1 MSRRVF
7 YSFYYAEDAWRV
19 SQIRQI
25 GAIEGQRVVTSNE
38 WEQIERQ
45 SEGVKRWIDEQMK
58 GKSCV
63 VVLIGQNTASRPW
76 VKYEIEKGWNDKR
89 GVLGVRI
96 HGLLDYQQ
104 RTSLRGP
111 NPFDGLTLN
120 NGKERLSSHVPIFDP
135 AGNNSKEIYAS
146 IKEYL
151 GAWIDHAIQ
160 VRQNY
165 TAAA

>member
-1 MSRRVF
+1 MPRRVF
-7 YSFYYAEDAWRV
+7 YSFYYAEDSWRV

-25 GAIEGQRVVTSNE
+25 GAIEGQSVVNSNV
-38 WEQIERQ
+38 WEEIKRNDD
-45 SEGVKRWIDEQMK
+45 GVKRWINEQMK

-63 VVLIGQNTASRPW
+63 VVLIGENTASRRW

-96 HGLLDYQQ
+96 HGLLNYHQQ
-104 RTSLRGP
+104 SARPGA
-111 NPFDGLTLN
+111 NPFDGFTLN
-120 NGKERLSSHVPIFDP
+120 NGKERLSAHVPIFNP

-146 IKEYL
+146 IKEHL